1 MTGDDIKHG
10 TCGGYQQHRKRGTEP
25 CPKCRAACA
34 AYARERRKN
43 AEVRGEEKRQAA
55 ARARAYVRLSHA
67 YPTLYRALYE
77 EELRRTT

>member
-10 TCGGYQQHRKRGTEP
+10 TCGG
-25 CPKCRAACA
+25 
-34 AYARERRKN
+34 ERRKN

-55 ARARAYVRLSHA
+55 ARTRAYVRLSHA

-77 EELRRTT
+77 EELRRTA

>member
-10 TCGGYQQHRKRGTEP
+10 TCGGYKKHRKRGTEP
-25 CPKCRAACA
+25 CPKCRAEQA

-55 ARARAYVRLSHA
+55 ARTRLRAALPRL
-67 YPTLYRALYE
+67 PDLVPRALRGRT
-77 EELRRTT
+77 RRTT

>member
-25 CPKCRAACA
+25 CPKCRAAQA

-55 ARARAYVRLSHA
+55 ARTRAYVRLSHA
-67 YPTLYRALYE
+67 CPTLCRALYE
-77 EELRRTT
+77 EELRRTA